1 MRSKYLPFYIGAI
14 VLMIF
19 TAAVGWQSNNP
30 RKAAKMS
37 QTLAPMPNLD
47 GEKAKEF
54 LAESGLDKSLGAAI
68 ERARYSV
75 NWVER
80 APLANQSGAFEAKNA
95 PQQFAAYFTGDGVDL
110 VSRQMNEDWHL
121 ALKLKG
127 VERGAQEKEQQW
139 TFKGVKRWAA
149 DKTIVSAAYGME
161 SEISES
167 KFEVKE

>member
-54 LAESGLDKSLGAAI
+54 LAESGLDKSLGAAM

-95 PQQFAAYFTGDGVDL
+95 PHGFAAYFSGEGVDL
-110 VSRQMNEDWHL
+110 VSRQMNEDWNL
-121 ALKLKG
+121 ALKLKSF
-127 VERGAQEKEQQW
+127 ERGGEQLW
-139 TFKGVKRWAA
+139 TFKGVKRWTA
-149 DKTIVSAAYGME
+149 DKTIVSAAYGIE

-167 KFEVKE
+167 KFEVKELFE